1 MKPNKTD
8 TIKKEFLVNLA
19 NSLGIVTSAC
29 KKTGINRSTYYDWLK
44 NDLEFASDCDHVVEE
59 AIDFVESQ
67 LLQKISDGDITAIIF
82 FLRTKGRKRGYDGK
96 DKRVAV
102 KLPRLDN
109 IHGVSDALD
118 VVVSKLASTEI
129 TEAQAIALME
139 ALEQK
144 QKMIGVVDLEVRL
157 SELEK
162 RVAG

>member
-1 MKPNKTD
+1 M
-8 TIKKEFLVNLA
+8 NLA
-19 NSLGIVTSAC
+19 NSLGIITSAC
-29 KKTGINRSTYYDWLK
+29 KKTGINRSTYYDWRNK
-44 NDLEFASDCDHVVEE
+44 DLAFAADCNLIIEDTG
-59 AIDFVESQ
+59 DFVESQ
-67 LLQKISDGDITAIIF
+67 LLQKIGEGDTTAIIF
-82 FLRTKGRKRGYDGK
+82 YCKTKMRKRGYDGK

-102 KLPRLDN
+102 ELPRLDN
-109 IHGVSDALD
+109 MHGVSDALD

-144 QKMIGVVDLEVRL
+144 QRMIGVVDLEVRL